1 MHRKLILQRHPHIL
15 VELIEIS
22 KLLGWMYDWGS
33 NSGLSIL
40 YVKSLLLLLDIDMY
54 DLGTLLDFLM
64 LFIIAPHI
72 TRGSKE

>member
-1 MHRKLILQRHPHIL
+1 MHRKLILQGHPHIL

-40 YVKSLLLLLDIDMY
+40 YVKRLLLLLDMY
-54 DLGTLLDFLM
+54 DLGTLLDLLM
-64 LFIIAPHI
+64 LFISAPHI